1 MASVIF
7 HAFNQIKETGK
18 VKLFKSHKPDYND
31 GEQLRDFI
39 YVKDVVAVIG
49 WMLESMLDKKWQP
62 LHNGLY
68 NLGTGE
74 ARSFT
79 DLVKSTYAGLDLAP
93 NIEFIDMPMDI
104 RETYQYF
111 TEASMEK
118 LKAAGYKTGF
128 TSLEEGVQ
136 DYVAHYLQ
144 KGLIY

>member
-7 HAFNQIKETGK
+7 HAFNQIKQTGL
-18 VKLFKSHKPDYND
+18 VKLFKSHKPDYKD

-49 WMLESMLDKKWQP
+49 WMLETMLDNKWQP
-62 LHNGLY
+62 LHDGLY
-68 NLGTGE
+68 NLGTGK

-79 DLVKSTYAGLDLAP
+79 DLVKATFDGLALGP
-93 NIEFIDMPMDI
+93 NIEFIDMPLDI
-104 RETYQYF
+104 RDTYQYF

-118 LKAAGYKTGF
+118 LKVAGYPGSF
-128 TSLEEGVQ
+128 TSLEDGVQ
-136 DYVAHYLQ
+136 DYVANYLQ

>member
-1 MASVIF
+1 MN
-7 HAFNQIKETGK
+7 AFNQIKETGK

>member
-18 VKLFKSHKPDYND
+18 VKLFKSHKPDYQD

-49 WMLESMLDKKWQP
+49 WMLESMLGKKWNAA
-62 LHNGLY
+62 HNGLY

-74 ARSFT
+74 ARSFI
-79 DLVKSTYAGLDLAP
+79 DLVRATFAGLALDP